1 MIQNTGE
8 LMMYIGGALVLVYP
22 LGVLIV
28 NILRS
33 STKGRFRPTSTMGI
47 VLGLCV
53 VAGIVLIFVGD
64 SYRKDISKDVM
75 VSYYEKNIP
84 YKGLT
89 KAQRKNISVSVI
101 NISKMN
107 KAGEDVSKYVPALEK
122 YMYESY
128 IADGISEKDAKS
140 YMESFLK

>member
-8 LMMYIGGALVLVYP
+8 LMMYIGGALVLAYP
-22 LGVLIV
+22 IGVLII

-53 VAGIVLIFVGD
+53 VAGIVLMFVGD

-84 YKGLT
+84 YEDLT
-89 KAQRKNISVSVI
+89 KAQRKNIDVSMI
-101 NISKMN
+101 DISKMN
-107 KAGEDVSKYVPALEK
+107 RAGEDISKYLPALEK
-122 YMYESY
+122 YMYEFY
-128 IADGISEKDAKS
+128 ISEGIPEKDAKS
-140 YMESFLK
+140 YMESMPK

>member
-22 LGVLIV
+22 LGVLII

-84 YKGLT
+84 YDDLT
-89 KAQRKNISVSVI
+89 KAQRKNIDASI
-101 NISKMN
+101 IDISKKS

-128 IADGISEKDAKS
+128 ISNGISEKDAKI